1 MVPEGPDLAK
11 ARLPVQRLPV
21 RVERRP
27 VGNTHGAGSRGHR
40 RPRPMIS
47 TALDRPIT
55 APAIPD
61 TMRALRKMSAAPGFT
76 LEHIPVPSIGPS
88 DVLIRVKTVGL
99 CGTDQHIYGWDHWAQ
114 RRVKPPLTIGHEFMG
129 YVAAIGGAVKA
140 VQVGD
145 RVSAEGH
152 LACGICTLCRTGQ
165 AHICEHVE
173 IIGVDTEGAFAD
185 YIRIPESNVWKLD
198 PSIPDSWAA
207 VFDPLGNAVHTVMAA
222 DVSVKSVVI
231 TGVGSI
237 GLMAIPVARAAGA
250 AKVFAVDPAAGDHI
264 FPSGEDARSGDLL
277 LEPGRVLSAGDL
289 ALLAAA
295 GFARISVFRRPRL
308 ALLCTG
314 DELVDIATAPD
325 LGQVR
330 NSNGVMLSA
339 AAEESG
345 AEVVCE
351 QVVADDR
358 ASIEDALRVAF
369 STCDVVLTTGGAS
382 RGPRDLV
389 KEACERIGVRFAFTE
404 VAMKPARPTAFG
416 VLGEKAVFVLPGN
429 PAAAFVAWH
438 ALARPF
444 VMAVAMRRAVHGRRG
459 TLGAAVRGKTGRCV
473 FVLCDLRTTP
483 ESLVAVPLQNQC
495 SSLVR
500 NASRARALVVVPLGT
515 EQLPAGAPVE
525 IEVLTGS
532 DA

>member
-1 MVPEGPDLAK
+1 M
-11 ARLPVQRLPV
+11 
-21 RVERRP
+21 
-27 VGNTHGAGSRGHR
+27 GS
-40 RPRPMIS
+40 
-47 TALDRPIT
+47 
-55 APAIPD
+55 
-61 TMRALRKMSAAPGFT
+61 RALR
-76 LEHIPVPSIGPS
+76 PS
-88 DVLIRVKTVGL
+88 DARRREQVADLDGVVIASRPALVSFAEALRAVLDAVTPAAVV
-99 CGTDQHIYGWDHWAQ
+99 D
-114 RRVKPPLTIGHEFMG
+114 VPLRT
-129 YVAAIGGAVKA
+129 AR
-140 VQVGD
+140 D
-145 RVSAEGH
+145 RV
-152 LACGICTLCRTGQ
+152 LAQ
-165 AHICEHVE
+165 P
-173 IIGVDTEGAFAD
+173 AFASD
-185 YIRIPESNVWKLD
+185 DIVPFARAAMDGFAVHSSDGNGPLPIVAPAFAGSGDAVHARGTATPVATGAAL
-198 PSIPDSWAA
+198 PDGADA
-207 VFDPLGNAVHTVMAA
+207 VVCDEDSVVSGNAVSFV
-222 DVSVKSVVI
+222 
-231 TGVGSI
+231 
-237 GLMAIPVARAAGA
+237 
-250 AKVFAVDPAAGDHI
+250 VDPAAGDHI

-295 GFARISVFRRPRL
+295 GFARVSVFRRPRL

-351 QVVADDR
+351 QVVADDQ

-382 RGPRDLV
+382 HGPRDLV
-389 KEACERIGVRFAFTE
+389 KAACERIGVRFAFTE

-444 VMAVAMRRAVHGRRG
+444 VTAVAMRRAVHGRRG
-459 TLGAAVRGKTGRCV
+459 TLGTAVRGKTGRCV

-525 IEVLTGS
+525 IEVLSGS